1 MVSARGRGKE
11 QELVRVRVRLE
22 QVQGHL
28 ARGLVL
34 VLGPR
39 ALVLVALRALALG
52 RVQTSL
58 RVVHHLHL
66 RRTRLKIQLSKALRP

>member
-28 ARGLVL
+28 ARGL